1 MRRSNDAGVPSGK
14 CAKASGGAPFGT
26 DKVAL
31 FEALEGILVAC
42 RENKLV
48 RFAHNWNDGT
58 ME

>member
-1 MRRSNDAGVPSGK
+1 MSRQAAERLS
-14 CAKASGGAPFGT
+14 GT

-31 FEALEGILVAC
+31 FEALEVILVAC

>member
-1 MRRSNDAGVPSGK
+1 VPSGK

-31 FEALEGILVAC
+31 FEALEDILVAC